1 MHKTGTTSLAVALA
15 ELGYTVCGVRQD
27 MAPLLEAG
35 DLDGV
40 FAAVEGFDAFR
51 DNPWAML
58 YEEFDRRYRGA
69 RFILTIR
76 DEAQWIASA
85 VGHFGRED
93 TPLRTWIYGVGHPV
107 GNEDIYR
114 ARFRRHNQEV
124 LDYFRDRP
132 DDLLILDWSRG
143 DGWAQLCGFL
153 GAEVPTGMPFPHA
166 NKRNRSSARPGG
178 LILQRL
184 LRRVAAGRWNP
195 IRSGR

>member
-1 MHKTGTTSLAVALA
+1 MTT
-15 ELGYTVCGVRQD
+15 
-27 MAPLLEAG
+27 
-35 DLDGV
+35 
-40 FAAVEGFDAFR
+40 
-51 DNPWAML
+51 
-58 YEEFDRRYRGA
+58 
-69 RFILTIR
+69 R

-93 TPLRTWIYGVGHPV
+93 TTHTWIYGVGHPV